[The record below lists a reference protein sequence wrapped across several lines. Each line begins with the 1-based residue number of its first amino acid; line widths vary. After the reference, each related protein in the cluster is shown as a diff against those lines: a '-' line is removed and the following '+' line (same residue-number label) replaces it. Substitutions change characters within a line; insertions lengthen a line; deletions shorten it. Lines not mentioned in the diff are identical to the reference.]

1 MLLYLDILCPLHIP
15 DQGEEVLDFDN
26 ISFSIFYQMK
36 KTVSYARK
44 EIILLGVQAIP

>member
-1 MLLYLDILCPLHIP
+1 MLLYLDILCPLYIP
-15 DQGEEVLDFDN
+15 DQGVEELDLN
-26 ISFSIFYQMK
+26 NVSFSISYQMK